1 MARDTLQRCFVWG
14 HKGFIAV
21 VSPWKTLGRNG
32 EVKPGRNENLGE
44 EWRDLAALSIQKW
57 VCPPRFPN
65 QGSTKLVSAG
75 LAGCPACPAW
85 AEQVSWFCPGLCWW
99 VCCLKSRLEYGG
111 DWSFLSDSQTMPWHP
126 AALWRSARFPTKQ
139 GVFMKLLSS
148 WKTKWEKK
156 KKEMITQLC
165 WHSCCHHRLISQY
178 IV

>member
-21 VSPWKTLGRNG
+21 VSPWKTLRRNG

-75 LAGCPACPAW
+75 LAGCPACPA
-85 AEQVSWFCPGLCWW
+85 
-99 VCCLKSRLEYGG
+99 
-111 DWSFLSDSQTMPWHP
+111 
-126 AALWRSARFPTKQ
+126 
-139 GVFMKLLSS
+139 
-148 WKTKWEKK
+148 
-156 KKEMITQLC
+156 
-165 WHSCCHHRLISQY
+165 
-178 IV
+178 